1 MELDIII
8 KELRSGNND
17 CLKLLFEKYSSYCIS
32 NLMRKYDCGTEDA
45 EDIFLD
51 SLLVFRDNVLQGK
64 LTYITNMRNYI
75 YTICCNQYL
84 RRYQIE
90 SRKRSREEEVRFNI
104 YDEADEDDDY
114 KAALMKIT
122 NNAMSRI
129 GSRCKELL
137 TLFYGDGHDMMM
149 I

>member
-51 SLLVFRDNVLQGK
+51 SLFSV
-64 LTYITNMRNYI
+64 
-75 YTICCNQYL
+75 
-84 RRYQIE
+84 
-90 SRKRSREEEVRFNI
+90 
-104 YDEADEDDDY
+104 
-114 KAALMKIT
+114 
-122 NNAMSRI
+122 
-129 GSRCKELL
+129 
-137 TLFYGDGHDMMM
+137 
-149 I
+149 